1 MTFKLL
7 CEIVEVIYNIKPMKE
22 TTSLYMIK
30 IIRQLWQVRRP
41 YLLILPD
48 FAVPFFIVVLLLP
61 VLSEESLHEEN
72 EIKITM
78 DFLLLNRV
86 LEKINSQ
93 SWNKNRKLLTVNCK
107 DCKDNILL
115 LIFYFL
121 VVITFYDSFA
131 QIFGNDFWHFRHHLC
146 I

>member
-1 MTFKLL
+1 MVL
-7 CEIVEVIYNIKPMKE
+7 
-22 TTSLYMIK
+22 
-30 IIRQLWQVRRP
+30 
-41 YLLILPD
+41 
-48 FAVPFFIVVLLLP
+48 LLLP

-93 SWNKNRKLLTVNCK
+93 SWNKNRKLLIINCK

-131 QIFGNDFWHFRHHLC
+131 QILGNDF
-146 I
+146 

>member
-1 MTFKLL
+1 M
-7 CEIVEVIYNIKPMKE
+7 
-22 TTSLYMIK
+22 
-30 IIRQLWQVRRP
+30 
-41 YLLILPD
+41 
-48 FAVPFFIVVLLLP
+48 VLLLP

-131 QIFGNDFWHFRHHLC
+131 QIFGNDF
-146 I
+146 

>member
-1 MTFKLL
+1 MVL
-7 CEIVEVIYNIKPMKE
+7 
-22 TTSLYMIK
+22 
-30 IIRQLWQVRRP
+30 
-41 YLLILPD
+41 
-48 FAVPFFIVVLLLP
+48 LLLP
-61 VLSEESLHEEN
+61 VLSKESLHEEN

-93 SWNKNRKLLTVNCK
+93 SWNKNGKLLIVNCK

-131 QIFGNDFWHFRHHLC
+131 QILGNDF
-146 I
+146 